1 MKIFKGIKE
10 KIKPDSNMETIDLN
24 TPTSDS
30 PPTPEK
36 REKTK
41 FDFKKYLH
49 SIRTKLI
56 ISFLITTIPIIMLG
70 ILSYNSAL
78 KSVKGTAADASMES
92 LNQVTKNLQ
101 ILLTDI
107 ENLSDEVYYS
117 NQVQKYIAAD
127 SSMAPELESVASDYI
142 KFITNL
148 DKHISSITLLLNN
161 NHVIDS
167 SPEPLNKDAY
177 EKLKNIYH
185 YNVAYELDG
194 ESFWVGEHPEIDQQR
209 SGPTE
214 YGLSIIRLLKDI
226 STDEERGLLIID
238 IKPDAV
244 EEIISDI
251 SMGLGAE
258 LHLIATDKRDLA
270 FELQGDEMVL
280 LDTKD
285 STYKLTDKPIFQ
297 KISKEQNNSTLFE
310 NYQGEEHIIIHS
322 EVSTEKGDTGYILI
336 GLVPTSNFNAA
347 ARDIGTNS
355 VIFTLIAITVALC
368 IGFYIAIKISKEIN
382 QIVDATNRVADGD
395 LTVTLYSD
403 SQDELGVLTES
414 INKMIERMRNLI
426 KNAANTALKVLE
438 ASKTV
443 AATTKQVSDVF
454 REVSSTIQDV
464 SAGSSV
470 QASDSEK
477 GVSRMGDLA
486 LKINAVSDSA
496 SSIEEYSNETI
507 RLTNNGLN
515 SVIDLENKAKETT
528 NITRTIIADAQ
539 ELNTHSQSIGKIVKV
554 INVIA
559 EQTNLLALNAA
570 IEASRAGDAGRGFA
584 VVAEEVRKLAEQSA
598 AATREIAVIIK
609 DTQNQTD
616 RVVESAE
623 ASDNILQLQNIAV
636 EKTLAV
642 FRNISSSMKELGQ
655 KVNQITEGIEEMN
668 NYKDNTITAIHNISA
683 VSQEIAASTK
693 EVSAATEEQLSSI
706 EQLLSYTKEL
716 DDAAH
721 SLNDS
726 IQIFKV

>member
-1 MKIFKGIKE
+1 
-10 KIKPDSNMETIDLN
+10 
-24 TPTSDS
+24 
-30 PPTPEK
+30 
-36 REKTK
+36 
-41 FDFKKYLH
+41 
-49 SIRTKLI
+49 
-56 ISFLITTIPIIMLG
+56 
-70 ILSYNSAL
+70 
-78 KSVKGTAADASMES
+78 
-92 LNQVTKNLQ
+92 
-101 ILLTDI
+101 
-107 ENLSDEVYYS
+107 
-117 NQVQKYIAAD
+117 
-127 SSMAPELESVASDYI
+127 
-142 KFITNL
+142 
-148 DKHISSITLLLNN
+148 
-161 NHVIDS
+161 
-167 SPEPLNKDAY
+167 
-177 EKLKNIYH
+177 
-185 YNVAYELDG
+185 
-194 ESFWVGEHPEIDQQR
+194 
-209 SGPTE
+209 
-214 YGLSIIRLLKDI
+214 
-226 STDEERGLLIID
+226 
-238 IKPDAV
+238 
-244 EEIISDI
+244 
-251 SMGLGAE
+251 
-258 LHLIATDKRDLA
+258 
-270 FELQGDEMVL
+270 
-280 LDTKD
+280 
-285 STYKLTDKPIFQ
+285 
-297 KISKEQNNSTLFE
+297 
-310 NYQGEEHIIIHS
+310 
-322 EVSTEKGDTGYILI
+322 
-336 GLVPTSNFNAA
+336 
-347 ARDIGTNS
+347 
-355 VIFTLIAITVALC
+355 
-368 IGFYIAIKISKEIN
+368 
-382 QIVDATNRVADGD
+382 
-395 LTVTLYSD
+395 
-403 SQDELGVLTES
+403 
-414 INKMIERMRNLI
+414 MIERMRNLI

-454 REVSSTIQDV
+454 GEVSSTIQDV

-683 VSQEIAASTK
+683 VSQEIAASTQ

>member
-30 PPTPEK
+30 HPTPEK

-92 LNQVTKNLQ
+92 LKQVTKNLQ

-347 ARDIGTNS
+347 ARDIGKNS

-683 VSQEIAASTK
+683 VSQEIAASTQ